1 MEWEESRSG
10 TWLIESMADAAPII
24 AARATHIPWTPERV
38 RWTGGL
44 MLALLVAAMDS
55 TIVGTALPTI
65 GGELGNFSLYPWVF
79 SGYLLTATTTVPLW
93 GKLADLYGRKV
104 VMFVGL
110 GIFVGASVLCGM
122 AHSMLAL
129 VLFRALQGLG
139 AGCLQPVAMTVIGDL
154 FPLQQRAR
162 VQGLFSGMWALA
174 AISGPLLGAL
184 FVSTIGWRW
193 IFDVNV
199 PIGLAAAAL
208 LWSFNDRVRGGRVSI
223 DYAGAL
229 LLTAGVGLLL
239 FGFGSGNSDGQL
251 NWPLIAVSVLMLGA
265 FVVVE
270 RRAPSPTVPMRF
282 LVDPVIGPAVVVAV
296 IVGTLL
302 FGLTSYVPLL
312 VQAGLGGS
320 AFAAGAAIAPLMVGW
335 PVAGMIAGRVMLR
348 VGYQRLALLGA
359 VVIFAGCAMLL
370 VPATVAPVAPVI
382 WLSGAMLLIGIGMG
396 VLNTPLLIVLQSVV
410 DWSDRGAVTALNQFS
425 RTIGGAVGVALM
437 GLLLETRMQ
446 AEAAARGLDPSRFA
460 DPSRL
465 STQTAAGRS
474 LVVHGI
480 QAVDWVFVALSLLAI
495 VVAAMIVLGS
505 RGRRLAFKI

>member
-1 MEWEESRSG
+1 
-10 TWLIESMADAAPII
+10 MAEAAPLS
-24 AARATHIPWTPERV
+24 AAPAHIPWSPERV

-65 GGELGNFSLYPWVF
+65 GGELGNFALYPWVF

-93 GKLADLYGRKV
+93 GRLADLYGRKLV
-104 VMFVGL
+104 LYTGL

-139 AGCLQPVAMTVIGDL
+139 AGCLQPVTMTVIGDL

-174 AISGPLLGAL
+174 AVAGPLLGAL

-199 PIGLAAAAL
+199 PIGLASAGL
-208 LWSFNDRVRGGRVSI
+208 LWSFNDRVRGTKVRI

-239 FGFGSGNSDGQL
+239 FGFGSGNSGGGL
-251 NWPLIAVSVLMLGA
+251 NLPVIAVSVVLLA
-265 FVVVE
+265 IFVGVE
-270 RRAPSPTVPMRF
+270 RRAASPTVPMRF

-312 VQAGLGGS
+312 VQAGLGGN
-320 AFAAGAAIAPLMVGW
+320 AFAAGAAIGPLLVGW

-348 VGYQRLALLGA
+348 VGYERLTLLGA
-359 VVIFAGCAMLL
+359 AVIAVGCVMLL
-370 VPATVAPVAPVI
+370 APPPVAPI
-382 WLSGAMLLIGIGMG
+382 LWLGAAMLFIGIGMG
-396 VLNTPLLIVLQSVV
+396 VVNTPLLIVLQSVV
-410 DWSDRGAVTALNQFS
+410 EWRDRGAVTALNQFS
-425 RTIGGAVGVALM
+425 RTIGGAIGVALM
-437 GLLLETRMQ
+437 GLLLESRIT
-446 AEAAARGLDPSRFA
+446 AGAAARGLDPRRFA

-465 STQTAAGRS
+465 STQTSAGRE
-474 LVVHGI
+474 LVISGI
-480 QAVDWVFVALSLLAI
+480 HAVDWVFLALALVTIGVTALI
-495 VVAAMIVLGS
+495 VVGG
-505 RGRRLAFKI
+505 RGRKLAFKT